1 MPSERKVT
9 WMSCMMVLKGADL
22 WVQDV
27 SSSMAVSKF
36 FTYSP
41 YIFRNG
47 ASFWRMSPRQG
58 FTCLDTDHI
67 TPSSICLFSLTPPSF
82 CLSSSAVSSRRSST
96 LSSSAV
102 SSSSEL

>member
-1 MPSERKVT
+1 MPSERGVT

-58 FTCLDTDHI
+58 FTCLDTSPHHPFI
-67 TPSSICLFSLTPPSF
+67 NLSLLSHPSIVLSL
-82 CLSSSAVSSRRSST
+82 L
-96 LSSSAV
+96 
-102 SSSSEL
+102 